1 MYTYCVWT
9 AFYKPRIKDLD
20 VYILRNALPLLMN
33 TTLTLNRVAGY
44 LLLVFLP
51 LLAGAAWAVEP
62 IGHVLLVTGE
72 AARVD
77 AEGNRQPLADKAAVY
92 EGDTLETGIG
102 AMVQLKMVDNALLVL
117 QPQSALAIK
126 QYNFNGKAE
135 DYAVRLD
142 LIKGRARSVTGEL
155 GEANHDA
162 FRLNTPI
169 AAIGI
174 RGTDFETTT
183 TSTITRV
190 RLNSGAIVIAPLGD
204 DCPASALGPCANNNS
219 LVLSEDLASPIA
231 ELRATDAAPRIIDL
245 PDYESNDQ
253 GGINNSQQEEEQIH
267 TENQADRIAD
277 QAGRTPTE
285 PVVTPPGT
293 PGTGEP
299 PAPVVDQIHWG
310 RWENIS
316 GLSGSTVDELVGTD
330 KEILFRNDLFVL
342 FRDGF
347 LQLGQGQA
355 SFNLASYEAGILSGD
370 QFSPVTVTNGNLFIN
385 FDERNFS
392 TGLSFGSGQVAGLEL
407 SASGTVDN
415 QGLLK
420 SDQGSMKVLG
430 GIAQDNNQVGYLFTH
445 DLGNDMSLQGATQWQ
460 RP

>member
-1 MYTYCVWT
+1 MYTCCVWT

-51 LLAGAAWAVEP
+51 LLAGVAWAVEP

-267 TENQADRIAD
+267 TENQAERLVSRI
-277 QAGRTPTE
+277 GRNTGEEGLPEE
-285 PVVTPPGT
+285 PGVI
-293 PGTGEP
+293 EP
-299 PAPVVDQIHWG
+299 PAPVIDNIHWG
-310 RWENIS
+310 RWENIN
-316 GLSGSTVDELVGTD
+316 GLSGATVSDLSGTD
-330 KEILFRNDLFVL
+330 KELLFRNDLFVL

-347 LQLGQGQA
+347 LQLGAGQA
-355 SFNLASYEAGILSGD
+355 SFNLSSYEAGVLTGD
-370 QFSPVTVTNGNLFIN
+370 QFSPVTVTNGSLFIN
-385 FDERNFS
+385 FDERKFD
-392 TGLSFGSGQVAGLEL
+392 TALTFGSGVVAGLEL
-407 SASGTVDN
+407 SASGAIN
-415 QGLLK
+415 GQGLFG
-420 SDQGSMKVLG
+420 SDQGGTRVLG
-430 GIAQDNNQVGYLFTH
+430 GLTDDNNQVGYLFTH